1 MGPLPYFRGLSL
13 DRAPPPRHPLACQSS
28 LEPPFVLPAFLI
40 LWCEA
45 RVVLTSKA
53 LVAWDM
59 AT

>member
-1 MGPLPYFRGLSL
+1 MGLLPYFRGLSL
-13 DRAPPPRHPLACQSS
+13 DHPHPHPLACHSS
-28 LEPPFVLPAFLI
+28 PDPLFVLPAFLI
-40 LWCEA
+40 LWCKA